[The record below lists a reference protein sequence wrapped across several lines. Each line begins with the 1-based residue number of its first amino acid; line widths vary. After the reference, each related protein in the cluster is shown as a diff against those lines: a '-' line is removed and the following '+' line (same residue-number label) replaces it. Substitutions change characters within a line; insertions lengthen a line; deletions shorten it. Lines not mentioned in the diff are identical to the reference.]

1 MSTIF
6 FTDGVLANSISAET
20 RLVLESLRERH
31 ARLGI
36 IINRRE
42 RLQRSIEQP
51 LKINSLFDPKLL
63 IYSDTEATLVEAA
76 AKARPD
82 RALFVSEDS
91 IQRRESLKA
100 GFDMAIPHLTLVSE
114 LMEGGTLVYARVSKL
129 NEEHRDGRL
138 KRFLRM
144 PIAPVFL
151 SLVDSGFAY
160 IITSTRITEEIRA
173 MGFEVTTF
181 DGHDPQVTD
190 LYLARDDRKVPE
202 SRTPEEFATDFLKQQ
217 DKSRFIVGPLDRALL
232 LALSDVPIEEI
243 HFPNARHGH
252 NRRLRAKTTLL
263 APLTGEINTSRSPLR
278 LNSSMLTVD
287 EVKVLQEEITKE
299 KIEALHAPYV
309 GDKPLVVKGV
319 SHTIRSR
326 HISQTDN
333 CLVTHALV
341 EQLNTIG
348 GSLLKVQL
356 CEFTLADKKFYN
368 VEAEL
373 PGSEPD
379 AFVIISAHFDSIA
392 RDVAGFT
399 PAPGADDDASG
410 MAGVLAAAQVAV
422 RLRAAGPLK
431 RSLRFL
437 FFNAEEDF
445 ILGSLEYA
453 ARQRAK
459 SVNIVAVFQM
469 DMIGFNGGKPRVFE
483 IHAGFHRNPV
493 TESRSLQ
500 FAQAVSD
507 MAAQVSPSL
516 TEKQIYPR
524 DNDRDPAE
532 GYSDHTPFHENGYAA
547 CMISEDY
554 NTDPGDPDPDPQINK
569 DYHQST
575 DQKIDY
581 AYAAEIA
588 RAVVA
593 AAILTAKS

>member
-1 MSTIF
+1 
-6 FTDGVLANSISAET
+6 
-20 RLVLESLRERH
+20 
-31 ARLGI
+31 
-36 IINRRE
+36 
-42 RLQRSIEQP
+42 
-51 LKINSLFDPKLL
+51 
-63 IYSDTEATLVEAA
+63 
-76 AKARPD
+76 
-82 RALFVSEDS
+82 
-91 IQRRESLKA
+91 
-100 GFDMAIPHLTLVSE
+100 
-114 LMEGGTLVYARVSKL
+114 
-129 NEEHRDGRL
+129 
-138 KRFLRM
+138 
-144 PIAPVFL
+144 
-151 SLVDSGFAY
+151 
-160 IITSTRITEEIRA
+160 
-173 MGFEVTTF
+173 
-181 DGHDPQVTD
+181 
-190 LYLARDDRKVPE
+190 VPE
-202 SRTPEEFATDFLKQQ
+202 GKTPEEFATEFLKRQ
-217 DKSRFIVGPLDRALL
+217 DKSRFIVGPLDGALL
-232 LALSDVPIEEI
+232 LALSDIPIEEI

-263 APLTGEINTSRSPLR
+263 APLAGEINTSTSPLW
-278 LNSSMLTVD
+278 LNSSMLTAD

-319 SHTIRSR
+319 SHTISSR

-333 CLVTHALV
+333 TLVTHALV
-341 EQLNTIG
+341 EQLNSIG
-348 GSLLKVQL
+348 GGLLKVQL
-356 CEFTLADKKFYN
+356 CEFTLADKKYYN

-373 PGSEPD
+373 PGSSEPD

-437 FFNAEEDF
+437 FFNVEEDY

-453 ARQRAK
+453 AKQHAK

-469 DMIGFNGGKPRVFE
+469 DMIGFNGGNPKVFE

-507 MAAQVSPSL
+507 MADLVSPSL

-524 DNDRDPAE
+524 GNDRDPAE
-532 GYSDHTPFHENGYAA
+532 GYSDHTPFHENGYEA

-554 NTDPGDPDPDPQINK
+554 NTDPGDPCPDPQINK

-575 DQKIDY
+575 DKKIDY

-588 RAVVA
+588 RAVAA